1 MRCDAGNIHDLIDPK
16 LFALRTA
23 PKIVMLSVAPKL
35 RMADLTDLKSKDR
48 PPDYLGPYAA
58 VLPLAR

>member
-1 MRCDAGNIHDLIDPK
+1 MRCDAGNIHELIDPK

-35 RMADLTDLKSKDR
+35 RSHGRPAPTDR
-48 PPDYLGPYAA
+48 CCAA
-58 VLPLAR
+58 AGSLIDP